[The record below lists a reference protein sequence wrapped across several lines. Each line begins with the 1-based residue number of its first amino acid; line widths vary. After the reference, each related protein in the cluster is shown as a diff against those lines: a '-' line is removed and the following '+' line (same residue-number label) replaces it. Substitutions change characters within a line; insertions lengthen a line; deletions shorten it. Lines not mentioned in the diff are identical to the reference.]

1 MLHLRPCCY
10 GYVELRGARPP
21 TVWRTSSR
29 GVLDP
34 RPCEILIRIY
44 SGITRVRGTL
54 SLRKHI
60 INFMLTSTIDRP
72 ANAKVHKRRGKPR
85 RRLGKKERTAARLDT
100 VIPRQTPSEGLGSVP
115 TFMNNEKLISSALE
129 PNPYV
134 ILPLS
139 PLKTSCK
146 KSSPTSVAALL
157 FSPNKPLP
165 TPDEINKS
173 LISPITTP
181 TQDADTLFIS
191 MKSSPEE
198 FSPQS
203 RQFGTENS
211 SKGDNIRRCLR
222 F

>member
-1 MLHLRPCCY
+1 M
-10 GYVELRGARPP
+10 
-21 TVWRTSSR
+21 RTASA
-29 GVLDP
+29 
-34 RPCEILIRIY
+34 
-44 SGITRVRGTL
+44 
-54 SLRKHI
+54 
-60 INFMLTSTIDRP
+60 DRP
-72 ANAKVHKRRGKPR
+72 DNAKARKRRGKPR
-85 RRLGKKERTAARLDT
+85 LRLGKRERAAARHDA
-100 VIPRQTPSEGLGSVP
+100 VIPRQTPSEELGNVP
-115 TFMNNEKLISSALE
+115 TFVSNEKLIPSALE

-139 PLKTSCK
+139 PLKTSRK
-146 KSSPTSVAALL
+146 KSAPISVAALL

-181 TQDADTLFIS
+181 AQDADVLFIPLN
-191 MKSSPEE
+191 SSPEE

-203 RQFGTENS
+203 RQFGTKIS